1 MLRLKMIEVA
11 GELQGREADGFSYI
25 LEIDSKV
32 HTEKNWMCREGDE
45 ELEGA
50 VERWW
55 CCLLR

>member
-1 MLRLKMIEVA
+1 MIEIA

-32 HTEKNWMCREGDE
+32 HTEKNWMCREGEE